1 MNGIYG
7 DIYMPVKIRRFIPGD
22 IESIVEILKE
32 NGQYS
37 YPDVEGPEAM
47 LRVAKCDA
55 AVFLVAEIDSKT
67 IGCVHAVYDGS
78 RAIIHL
84 LSIHPKYQHK
94 GIGTNLVESVIKT
107 LVERGAPT
115 ISVTVNDS
123 SKGFWDQLGFAELPV
138 FLMLKKIH

>member
-1 MNGIYG
+1 
-7 DIYMPVKIRRFIPGD
+7 
-22 IESIVEILKE
+22 
-32 NGQYS
+32 
-37 YPDVEGPEAM
+37 
-47 LRVAKCDA
+47 
-55 AVFLVAEIDSKT
+55 
-67 IGCVHAVYDGS
+67 VYDGS